1 MKKIIEKIKELLLSV
16 PVACLWFGILGMSLT
31 AIFALPLA
39 GAIEWP
45 MVPVIALGVFV
56 VFINV
61 FCDMKLNPWNALS
74 YLIGAV
80 LIQLICW
87 L

>member
-16 PVACLWFGILGMSLT
+16 PVACLWFGILGMFLT
-31 AIFALPLA
+31 AIFAIPLA
-39 GAIEWP
+39 GKIEWP
-45 MVPVIALGVFV
+45 MVPVIAAGVLV

-61 FCDMKLNPWNALS
+61 FCNRKQNLWNALS

-80 LIQLICW
+80 LIQLLCW